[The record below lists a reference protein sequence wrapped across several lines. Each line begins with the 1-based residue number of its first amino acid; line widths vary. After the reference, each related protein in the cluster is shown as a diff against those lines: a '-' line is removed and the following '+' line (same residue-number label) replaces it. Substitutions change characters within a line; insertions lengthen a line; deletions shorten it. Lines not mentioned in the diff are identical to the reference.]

1 MTATEDVVTDGDA
14 TQMSEAGDCAKI
26 GGTKETKYLEAAAL
40 DAPRVG
46 EMPLSGMRRD
56 GGGAE
61 AGAGNGG
68 GSLAASGEAHMSARA
83 GSPARKVGE
92 AEETMEVDEQAGTG
106 EDDDV
111 GEEEEEE
118 EESAASSA
126 RNSPLRASDQPVR
139 EDEAMEEV
147 PIRDPPAGHTPTVT
161 AAISS
166 LLSLDEAVE
175 HTRSGTLPSSHP
187 GPRGI
192 ENSLPA
198 RHILPPK
205 RPGDGNSY
213 LVGVPAHP
221 LAYQSERYVQEGYGG
236 TEALAIFDGFSA
248 QDLHDLG
255 NLVGSQTELRNN
267 LLRPHANRE
276 SPRLPQLEATLNS
289 LLWRRESASVLA
301 QFPAGRFAERLFF
314 TTSLLHRILDRARR
328 GDIPIQGPVEVSPGG
343 GATLQQ
349 RYDRLVDEH
358 RFLQMYHQREVAAL
372 RAEKVELQ
380 AQLENDF
387 ALVAQSH
394 LDEENSLRN
403 KVTEAEAKLERAILA
418 VQRLRVISQEDA
430 FYTDRLMRFLNQGG
444 AATRGRWPR
453 LVRPLRHF
461 QRGSI
466 PPAHWVTNITVE
478 AADRPFRMIPPYPGP
493 VDPDMEDDDDNYQAG
508 DGHGGQDGD
517 REEKSEDNPP
527 TPLRSDFPPADA
539 SPSKPK
545 RRTSR
550 GSRSGSCPRGMT
562 ELSSK
567 GGPVYVQMRP
577 TVHPGS
583 DVLPLSPQTD
593 FKRLI
598 SGCAASLPEFVPWS
612 DVRLDV
618 QFVMWMDHGYEEA
631 LDILRQD
638 CPAHQYFPKPWLLE
652 MLVKMMYHGTLDD
665 TLWTRHVPETFYKMA
680 AVMLQ
685 GRLRSGMYLEEFPP
699 LRNLAE
705 EAAAEMEIVEVD
717 GSSESDDSRDP
728 DYEDKAKTSPSGKSA
743 DGPSKAESIDESS
756 SSDSETDE
764 EKPSKTKRNPKRNRV
779 QSSSDSSTEDE
790 LQSSSSSQRRSP
802 RLSSQKEPRSPRSKF
817 VLQDKPDRP
826 SSKKNPK
833 KRSRTS
839 KPKREGGKSPLAQK
853 SYEDLN
859 SRELAIIETP
869 SGDIVSW
876 RRRGV
881 GTRFSPKKGGIE
893 GQTPGFPNYAP
904 QQPETKYL
912 VRRWPA
918 VEDEYAALVEKEPWL
933 EMFNNRVKVLY
944 FHRRDQLSPAVIR
957 ILDQHTKPEDDEKC
971 DDLTIYDR
979 AQDLHRKRQAL
990 HHGVARTFEAR
1001 IKRLIKAGMP
1011 KTMVWEPG
1019 FWLYP
1024 CKICYLYVVDESTK
1038 KDDGTRYTLADQ
1050 IAMAELEDP
1059 GRTQWTTCTDDERLA
1074 HVPAKIVD
1082 KMLLPEHE
1090 RVNNWVSTKFQ

>member
-1 MTATEDVVTDGDA
+1 M
-14 TQMSEAGDCAKI
+14 
-26 GGTKETKYLEAAAL
+26 
-40 DAPRVG
+40 DAPASSADA
-46 EMPLSGMRRD
+46 PLIPAQLPPSAPPVR
-56 GGGAE
+56 GAE

-68 GSLAASGEAHMSARA
+68 GSLAASGEAHVPVKA
-83 GSPARKVGE
+83 GSPARKV
-92 AEETMEVDEQAGTG
+92 DEQEGTG
-106 EDDDV
+106 NSNDMD
-111 GEEEEEE
+111 EEEEEE

-126 RNSPLRASDQPVR
+126 KISPLHTNDRPVR
-139 EDEAMEEV
+139 EDEAMEEA
-147 PIRDPPAGHTPTVT
+147 PIRDPLHERTPSVT
-161 AAISS
+161 AAVAS
-166 LLSLDEAVE
+166 LLSFDEVIDFKAFGILSSTHPGSQEVVNI
-175 HTRSGTLPSSHP
+175 LPS
-187 GPRGI
+187 
-192 ENSLPA
+192 
-198 RHILPPK
+198 RHVLPPK

-213 LVGVPAHP
+213 L
-221 LAYQSERYVQEGYGG
+221 EGYGG

-276 SPRLPQLEATLNS
+276 SPRLPQLDHFELVA
-289 LLWRRESASVLA
+289 
-301 QFPAGRFAERLFF
+301 FPVGRFAEKLFF

-380 AQLENDF
+380 AQLEKDF
-387 ALVAQSH
+387 ALA
-394 LDEENSLRN
+394 
-403 KVTEAEAKLERAILA
+403 VTEAEAKLERAILA
-418 VQRLRVISQEDA
+418 VHRLRVTSQEDA
-430 FYTDRLMRFLNQGG
+430 FNTDRLMQFLNQGG
-444 AATRGRWPR
+444 AATRGRWRR
-453 LVRPLRHF
+453 LVRLLRHF
-461 QRGSI
+461 QRGST

-493 VDPDMEDDDDNYQAG
+493 VDPDVEDDDDNYQAG
-508 DGHGGQDGD
+508 SGNGDQDGD

-527 TPLRSDFPPADA
+527 TPLRSDFPPADG
-539 SPSKPK
+539 SPSKPR
-545 RRTSR
+545 RRTSK
-550 GSRSGSCPRGMT
+550 GSRSGSCPRGMA

-567 GGPVYVQMRP
+567 RGPVYVQMRP

-583 DVLPLSPQTD
+583 DLLPLSPQTD

-598 SGCAASLPEFVPWS
+598 SDCAASLPEFFPWS

-618 QFVMWMDHGYEEA
+618 QFVMRMDHGYEEA

-638 CPAHQYFPKPWLLE
+638 CPAHQYFPKPWLLA
-652 MLVKMMYHGTLDD
+652 MLVKMVYHGTLDD
-665 TLWTRHVPETFYKMA
+665 TLWTRHAPETFYKMA
-680 AVMLQ
+680 EVMLQ
-685 GRLRSGMYLEEFPP
+685 GRLRSGLYPEEFPP

-717 GSSESDDSRDP
+717 GSSESDDSRDS

-756 SSDSETDE
+756 SSDSDTDE
-764 EKPSKTKRNPKRNRV
+764 EQPSKPKRNPKRNRV
-779 QSSSDSSTEDE
+779 QASSDNSSEDE

-802 RLSSQKEPRSPRSKF
+802 RLSSQKEPRSKF
-817 VLQDKPDRP
+817 ALQDKPDRP

-839 KPKREGGKSPLAQK
+839 KPTREGGKSPLAQK

-904 QQPETKYL
+904 QQPDTKYL
-912 VRRWPA
+912 ARRWPP
-918 VEDEYAALVEKEPWL
+918 VEDEYAALVEKEPCL
-933 EMFNNRVKVLY
+933 EMFNNRVKVMY

-957 ILDQHTKPEDDEKC
+957 ILDQHVEYMKDHLPAFWHILHWFMMMTKPEDDEKC
-971 DDLTIYDR
+971 DDLTIYER

-990 HHGVARTFEAR
+990 HDGVARTFEAR

-1024 CKICYLYVVDESTK
+1024 CKICYLYLVDESTK

>member
-1 MTATEDVVTDGDA
+1 
-14 TQMSEAGDCAKI
+14 
-26 GGTKETKYLEAAAL
+26 
-40 DAPRVG
+40 
-46 EMPLSGMRRD
+46 
-56 GGGAE
+56 
-61 AGAGNGG
+61 
-68 GSLAASGEAHMSARA
+68 
-83 GSPARKVGE
+83 
-92 AEETMEVDEQAGTG
+92 MEVDEQAGTG

-126 RNSPLRASDQPVR
+126 RNSPLRASGQPVR

-161 AAISS
+161 AAISG

-192 ENSLPA
+192 ENILPA
-198 RHILPPK
+198 RHILLP
-205 RPGDGNSY
+205 NV
-213 LVGVPAHP
+213 LVTATP
-221 LAYQSERYVQEGYGG
+221 
-236 TEALAIFDGFSA
+236 TWSA
-248 QDLHDLG
+248 FLHTRWRISLSATSRRGKADLHDLG

-289 LLWRRESASVLA
+289 LLWRRESATVLA
-301 QFPAGRFAERLFF
+301 PFPARRFAERLFF

-328 GDIPIQGPVEVSPGG
+328 GDIPIQGPVE
-343 GATLQQ
+343 

-387 ALVAQSH
+387 ALAAQSH

-403 KVTEAEAKLERAILA
+403 KVTEAEAKLERAILV
-418 VQRLRVISQEDA
+418 VQRLRVTSQEDA
-430 FYTDRLMRFLNQGG
+430 FDTDRLMRFLNQGG
-444 AATRGRWPR
+444 AATCGRWTR
-453 LVRPLRHF
+453 LVRLLRHF
-461 QRGSI
+461 QRGST

-478 AADRPFRMIPPYPGP
+478 VADRPFKMIPPYPGP

-517 REEKSEDNPP
+517 REEKSENNPP
-527 TPLRSDFPPADA
+527 TPIRSDFPPADA

-550 GSRSGSCPRGMT
+550 GSRSGSCPRGMA

-567 GGPVYVQMRP
+567 GGSVYVHMRP

-598 SGCAASLPEFVPWS
+598 SDCAATLPEFVPWS

-618 QFVMWMDHGYEEA
+618 QFVMRMDHGYEEA
-631 LDILRQD
+631 FDILRQD

-665 TLWTRHVPETFYKMA
+665 TLWTCHVPETFYKMA
-680 AVMLQ
+680 EVVLQ
-685 GRLRSGMYLEEFPP
+685 GRLRSGMYPEEFPP

-705 EAAAEMEIVEVD
+705 EAAAEMEIAEVD
-717 GSSESDDSRDP
+717 GSSESDDSRDS

-756 SSDSETDE
+756 SSDSDTDE
-764 EKPSKTKRNPKRNRV
+764 EQPSKPKRNPKRNRV
-779 QSSSDSSTEDE
+779 QSSSDSSSEDE

-802 RLSSQKEPRSPRSKF
+802 RLSSRKEPRSPRSKF
-817 VLQDKPDRP
+817 ALQDKPDRP

-839 KPKREGGKSPLAQK
+839 KPKREGGKSPLALK
-853 SYEDLN
+853 SYEDLTAE
-859 SRELAIIETP
+859 ELAIIEVP

-876 RRRGV
+876 RRRGI
-881 GTRFSPKKGGIE
+881 GSRFAPKKGGIE
-893 GQTPGFPNYAP
+893 GQTPGFPNYEP
-904 QQPETKYL
+904 HQPETKFL
-912 VRRWPA
+912 ARRWPA
-918 VEDEYAALVEKEPWL
+918 VEDEYAALVEKAPWL
-933 EMFNNRVKVLY
+933 AMFNNRVKVLY
-944 FHRRDQLSPAVIR
+944 FHRRDQLSPTVIS
-957 ILDQHTKPEDDEKC
+957 ILDQHVEYKKDHLPAFWHILHWFMMKTKPEDDEKC
-971 DDLTIYDR
+971 DDLTIYER
-979 AQDLHRKRQAL
+979 AQDLHRKRQAF
-990 HHGVARTFEAR
+990 HDGVARTFEAR

-1024 CKICYLYVVDESTK
+1024 CKICYLYLVDESTK

-1050 IAMAELEDP
+1050 ITMAELEDP

-1090 RVNNWVSTKFQ
+1090 RVGNWVSAKFQRGHPVQHPHQSWM